1 MQAPNFE
8 EERAGD
14 IHTSLADIS
23 LLKSTFDIGELIG
36 IREGLA

>member
-1 MQAPNFE
+1 MQAPIFD

-23 LLKSTFDIGELIG
+23 LLKSTLDIGELIT
-36 IREGLA
+36 IREGLE